1 MQVQSKSPA
10 GRDGVPEPGHS
21 AEAEAVGRKASP
33 SIRHL
38 FPGTQ
43 GKEGT
48 PWPQGV
54 K

>member
-1 MQVQSKSPA
+1 MQVRTKRQA
-10 GRDGVPEPGHS
+10 GRSRVPEPGHS

-38 FPGTQ
+38 FPGSQ
-43 GKEGT
+43 GKEGA